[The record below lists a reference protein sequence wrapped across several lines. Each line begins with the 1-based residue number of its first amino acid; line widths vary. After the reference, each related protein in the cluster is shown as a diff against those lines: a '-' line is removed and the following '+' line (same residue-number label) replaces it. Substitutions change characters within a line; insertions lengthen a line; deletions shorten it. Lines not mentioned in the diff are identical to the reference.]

1 MTERPDAVVRVMI
14 VEDDLG
20 MFERFAAALVRDA
33 VTRAAALGL
42 LRQGEDKVPDCQE
55 LGCHRHGASGR
66 GARKEH
72 RHLGSRTAA

>member
-1 MTERPDAVVRVMI
+1 MTELPDAVVRVMI
-14 VEDDLG
+14 VEDRKLAVHSG
-20 MFERFAAALVRDA
+20 PAA

>member
-42 LRQGEDKVPDCQE
+42 LRQDVDKAPDC
-55 LGCHRHGASGR
+55 
-66 GARKEH
+66 
-72 RHLGSRTAA
+72 